1 MGVKGLV
8 VSERE
13 QSLVP
18 GPASIPASTTCDG
31 FVRILFIHRPALGFP
46 PSESVSRVQVFCSW
60 EGFRAQ
66 YNSQQCRLARP
77 CHFKAR

>member
-1 MGVKGLV
+1 MNEQEHGRAVVGVKGLV

-46 PSESVSRVQVFCSW
+46 PRKVSAEFRYFAAGKVSELSTIASSV
-60 EGFRAQ
+60 G
-66 YNSQQCRLARP
+66 
-77 CHFKAR
+77 